1 MFTVQ
6 PGCDV
11 GTIETFQDFKLTVSR
26 VSGAPF
32 ARTED
37 VDDEMIIPPQIH
49 DIMGSPCLREPH
61 YRPNQFPPPEW
72 LKDAN

>member
-37 VDDEMIIPPQIH
+37 VDDENDHPAADSRHHGFTM
-49 DIMGSPCLREPH
+49 L
-61 YRPNQFPPPEW
+61 
-72 LKDAN
+72 A